1 MSSPPVV
8 APSRMPPSKAITGL
22 VQALNTRHAAATYWL
37 VVLVPKQNILHPTQA
52 SKQSGLGVFVSFEA
66 DHLNLSCRFP
76 DIMDRSLSLLLLLL
90 FSLFSISSVA
100 ATEGEDQ
107 LIRQVVGGGILS
119 DHDHFTLFKSKY
131 GKSYASSVEHD
142 YRLKVFRSNLRRAR
156 RHQELD
162 PSAVHGVTQFSDL
175 TPSEFR
181 RTYLGLRSKLRLP
194 KDANQAPI
202 LPTDNLPGDFDWRDR
217 GAVTPVKNQGSCG
230 SCWSFSTTGALE
242 GAHFLATGN
251 LVSLSE
257 QQLVDCDHECDPEE
271 PDSCDSG
278 CNGGLMN
285 SAFEYTLKAGGLMR
299 EKDYPY
305 TGKDG
310 GACNF
315 DKSKIVAS
323 VSNFSVVS
331 LDENQIAAN
340 LVKNG
345 PLAVA
350 INAVFMQTY
359 IGGVSCPYICS
370 KRLDHGVLL
379 VGYGS
384 TGYAPIRMKDKPY
397 WIIKNSWG
405 ETWGESGYYKICR
418 GRNVCGVD
426 SLVSTVAAA
435 GSH

>member
-1 MSSPPVV
+1 MAHRIAFSVCVV
-8 APSRMPPSKAITGL
+8 SYFLFIGL
-22 VQALNTRHAAATYWL
+22 
-37 VVLVPKQNILHPTQA
+37 
-52 SKQSGLGVFVSFEA
+52 
-66 DHLNLSCRFP
+66 
-76 DIMDRSLSLLLLLL
+76 
-90 FSLFSISSVA
+90 ISSEAFSVVGS
-100 ATEGEDQ
+100 EVDP
-107 LIRQVVGGGILS
+107 LIRQVTDGQDDGVETQPLTAE
-119 DHDHFTLFKSKY
+119 HHFSLFKARFK
-131 GKSYASSVEHD
+131 KSYGSEEEHD
-142 YRLKVFRSNLRRAR
+142 YRFKVFRANLRRAA
-156 RHQELD
+156 RHQKLD
-162 PSAVHGVTQFSDL
+162 PSATHGVTQFSDL
-175 TPSEFR
+175 TPGEFR
-181 RTYLGLRSKLRLP
+181 KRFLGLRRLRLP

-202 LPTDNLPGDFDWRDR
+202 LPTDNLPEDFDWREK

-242 GAHFLATGN
+242 GANFLATGK

-271 PDSCDSG
+271 AGSCDSG

-299 EKDYPY
+299 EEDYPY
-305 TGKDG
+305 TGTDRGTCK
-310 GACNF
+310 F
-315 DKSKIVAS
+315 DKSKIVAK
-323 VSNFSVVS
+323 VANFSVVS
-331 LDENQIAAN
+331 LDEDQIAAN

-384 TGYAPIRMKDKPY
+384 AGYAPIRLKDKPY

-405 ETWGESGYYKICR
+405 ETWGENGFYKICR

-426 SLVSTVAAA
+426 SLVSTVAAVNTN
-435 GSH
+435 SE